1 MQTVQTIAEL
11 RAALEPHRRSGSRI
25 GLVPTMGA
33 LHAGH
38 LALIHQARSTCDV
51 VVATIFVNPTQF
63 GPNEDLDRYPRP
75 LETDLQA
82 CGDAGVDLVF
92 VPSNNEMYPP
102 GGRFL
107 SLAIHELTDHLCGA
121 TRPGHFNGVLLVV
134 NKLFNIIQPT
144 DAWFGQK
151 DIQQLILLETMVRE
165 FNIPVRIHRGETVR
179 EDDGLALSSRN
190 RYLTGE
196 ERSRAPQLNAE
207 LRGLQSLILTGA
219 LPDEAAL
226 AQALAGAASRLR
238 ANGFRI
244 DYLSVVDE
252 RTLQPRERVDPGHRY
267 ILAAAAWMGKTRL
280 IDNIVLQ
287 SPG

>member
-92 VPSNNEMYPP
+92 CALQQRDVSP
-102 GGRFL
+102 GRPF
-107 SLAIHELTDHLCGA
+107 SE
-121 TRPGHFNGVLLVV
+121 PGH
-134 NKLFNIIQPT
+134 P
-144 DAWFGQK
+144 
-151 DIQQLILLETMVRE
+151 
-165 FNIPVRIHRGETVR
+165 
-179 EDDGLALSSRN
+179 
-190 RYLTGE
+190 
-196 ERSRAPQLNAE
+196 
-207 LRGLQSLILTGA
+207 
-219 LPDEAAL
+219 
-226 AQALAGAASRLR
+226 
-238 ANGFRI
+238 
-244 DYLSVVDE
+244 
-252 RTLQPRERVDPGHRY
+252 
-267 ILAAAAWMGKTRL
+267 
-280 IDNIVLQ
+280 
-287 SPG
+287 